1 MMFDRCSP
9 MLLREL
15 TSICTSVRNS
25 PTVVPSSIRS
35 LEKLARIA
43 SFLALFL
50 TSYFVRGY
58 SQDSPGQKILMMNG
72 TVLSLTD
79 NRMMERAHFFSFL
92 RRFVSLGSGSSTEIH
107 PSNGSS
113 ASFSTN
119 SHRSSLSIIVCT
131 LNFHIP

>member
-1 MMFDRCSP
+1 MDVLQCCERVDQPLYFGEEFSHSCP
-9 MLLREL
+9 LA
-15 TSICTSVRNS
+15 
-25 PTVVPSSIRS
+25 SSIRS

-50 TSYFVRGY
+50 TLYFVRRY
-58 SQDSPGQKILMMNG
+58 SQHSLGQKILMMNG

-79 NRMMERAHFFSFL
+79 NRMMEGAHFFSFL
-92 RRFVSLGSGSSTEIH
+92 RRFVSLGLGSATEIH

-113 ASFSTN
+113 SASFSTN
-119 SHRSSLSIIVCT
+119 SYRSSLSIIVCT